1 MLNLMF
7 FNYTGSVGGPSKS
20 LYFLLNELKT
30 RDYNI
35 TVIVPNRGDLYNL
48 LRNEGFKINVV
59 EMPQLQIPKSIFE
72 FISKFIISIFVIS
85 KLWFILIRDKIRIIH
100 INSVILL
107 LPVIAAK
114 LAGKKVVV
122 HVRETLTKNKI
133 FNYTYLFIIGILAD
147 IIVGVSNAPNLQ
159 FKRLGFVK
167 KLRVVFNG
175 IKVREQ
181 KSIQHENRKLKI
193 GMAAFFLPW
202 KGHSTFLKSAIYL
215 QKYEFSEDISFEI
228 AGDLPALPNEKDR
241 NRYLT
246 YKNYLISI
254 KDDYDKKN
262 WIKFLGYQAKI
273 LDIMQTWDLIVIPS
287 TCQDSSPRVI
297 LEAFSLGIPAVGA
310 DIGGIPDTI
319 GEAGLIFKT
328 SDHKDLG
335 EKLKILIED
344 KELMKKLSNKARIR
358 LGKYF
363 TAEKHCSNMEKI
375 FKELIH
381 E

>member
-1 MLNLMF
+1 MHNMMF
-7 FNYTGSVGGPSKS
+7 FNYTGTVGGPSKS
-20 LYFLLNELKT
+20 LYFLLSELKT
-30 RDYNI
+30 KDYNI
-35 TVIVPNRGDLYNL
+35 TVVIPNRGDLYNL
-48 LRNEGFKINVV
+48 LRSEGFKINVV

-72 FISKFIISIFVIS
+72 FISKFIISIFVIA
-85 KLWFILIRDKIRIIH
+85 KVWFILIRDKIQIIH

-133 FNYTYLFIIGILAD
+133 FNYTYLVIIGFLAD
-147 IIVGVSNAPNLQ
+147 VIVGVSNAPNLQ
-159 FKRLGFVK
+159 FKRLGFGR
-167 KLRVVFNG
+167 KLKVVFNG
-175 IKVREQ
+175 IKVGDP
-181 KSIQHENRKLKI
+181 KPLIHENGKFKI

-215 QKYEFSEDISFEI
+215 QKYEFADDLSFEI
-228 AGDLPALPNEKDR
+228 AGDLPVYLNEKDR
-241 NRYLT
+241 NLYLN

-254 KDDYDKKN
+254 KDNYDKKN
-262 WIKFLGYQAKI
+262 WIKFLGYQSEI
-273 LDIMQTWDLIVIPS
+273 LDTMQTWDLIVIPS
-287 TCQDSSPRVI
+287 TCLDSSPRVI
-297 LEAFSLGIPAVGA
+297 LEGFSLGIPAVGA

-319 GEAGLIFKT
+319 GEAGLVFKT
-328 SDHKDLG
+328 GDYKALG
-335 EKLKILIED
+335 EKLKLLIED
-344 KELMKKLSNKARIR
+344 KKLMKKLSDKATTR
-358 LGKYF
+358 LENYF